1 MPFDVPPY
9 NLDGTLPEDSAAARG
24 ICDAAEKR
32 DREARH
38 RAGRV
43 GFTGTREGMTDAQ
56 RAKVN
61 RLLRELAPIWAHHGD
76 CIGADDQFHDLAKL
90 AGAKIMLHPPEK
102 AGLRAFRIGDDIAFE
117 KPYLSRNQDI
127 VNACE
132 VLIAT
137 PKEAEEQTTGGT
149 WYTIRYARNQG
160 RKTVVVLPDGT
171 ALIDG
176 HD

>member
-1 MPFDVPPY
+1 
-9 NLDGTLPEDSAAARG
+9 
-24 ICDAAEKR
+24 
-32 DREARH
+32 
-38 RAGRV
+38 
-43 GFTGTREGMTDAQ
+43 MTDAQ

-102 AGLRAFRIGDDIAFE
+102 PDLRAFRLGDDIARE
-117 KPYLSRNQDI
+117 KPYLARNRDI

-137 PKEAEEQTTGGT
+137 PKEHGWSQSGGT
-149 WYTIRYARNQG
+149 WYTINYAYQQG
-160 RKTVVVLPDGT
+160 VETVVVWPDGST
-171 ALIDG
+171 DP
-176 HD
+176 D